1 MARRAEAGIIY
12 LFYLLTSQCVS
23 PSPRRQPQC
32 KERTA
37 SVASRRVDLSLLTG
51 VSLGEQSRWRERDAL
66 LCLFFCVCT
75 VRTIVEVFGKLLPGN
90 SACDRAKF
98 IHDVCLSKVLKLRPR
113 THEGYVVQERTLR
126 EDKDAVCC

>member
-1 MARRAEAGIIY
+1 MASGRVD
-12 LFYLLTSQCVS
+12 LNLLTS
-23 PSPRRQPQC
+23 
-32 KERTA
+32 
-37 SVASRRVDLSLLTG
+37 
-51 VSLGEQSRWRERDAL
+51 VSLEEQSRWRERDTL
-66 LCLFFCVCT
+66 PCLFFFYVCT

-90 SACDRAKF
+90 SACDQAKF